1 MSLVRFSYGEEPITD
16 LRNKIRHT
24 YDLHQLLKV
33 PAISE
38 FFASPDFEEMLS
50 LVGEDDVA
58 SFKNNNQ
65 WLTFHPKEA
74 IIFSETEETWRELEN
89 TYTNDFGNLVY
100 GALPDSDSVLASLIK
115 IRDRIKNVKW
125 DITIPEKEEKK

>member
-1 MSLVRFSYGEEPITD
+1 
-16 LRNKIRHT
+16 
-24 YDLHQLLKV
+24 
-33 PAISE
+33 
-38 FFASPDFEEMLS
+38 MLS

-74 IIFSETEETWRELEN
+74 IIFSETEETWKQLEN

-100 GALPDSDSVLASLIK
+100 GELPDSNSVLASLIK